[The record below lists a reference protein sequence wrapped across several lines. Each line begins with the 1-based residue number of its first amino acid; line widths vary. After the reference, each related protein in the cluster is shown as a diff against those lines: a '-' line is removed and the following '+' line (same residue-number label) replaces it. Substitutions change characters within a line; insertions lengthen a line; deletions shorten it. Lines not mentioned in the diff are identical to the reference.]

1 MLLFPVLLILAC
13 AAGFVLLRGPRARVP
28 RIWSRALAVAG
39 LVSVCL
45 GAVLLYNSAIE
56 ADERGVSASETM
68 LWWEYAVFVAGL
80 VCTVSA
86 CFVALLWRRR

>member
-1 MLLFPVLLILAC
+1 MC
-13 AAGFVLLRGPRARVP
+13 SARNSSDAP
-28 RIWSRALAVAG
+28 PHWR
-39 LVSVCL
+39 
-45 GAVLLYNSAIE
+45 YNSAIE

-68 LWWEYAVFVAGL
+68 LWWEYAVFVAGF